1 MVALVAE
8 DFGGMT
14 RTACTVLRKLADKT
28 KNPKHRDGTV
38 YGDFSTRSFHA
49 HHAAALS
56 ATIHSGVAAAVVK
69 GILAHESR
77 LAGGPGGA
85 P

>member
-1 MVALVAE
+1 MNT
-8 DFGGMT
+8 F
-14 RTACTVLRKLADKT
+14 
-28 KNPKHRDGTV
+28 N
-38 YGDFSTRSFHA
+38 YGDYSTRSFHA